1 MFRIHCKNAI
11 SEEGLQSL
19 LPNFTL
25 TERQEEADGIL
36 VRSADMHE
44 EKLGEATLAVARA
57 GPGSTTFRW
66 SVLRRKAWWSLI
78 RPVQMQTA

>member
-25 TERQEEADGIL
+25 TEAGEEAEGIL

-44 EKLGEATLAVARA
+44 EKLGAATLAVARA
-57 GPGSTTFRW
+57 GAGVTTSPW
-66 SVLRRKAWWSLI
+66 SALPRRAWWSLI
-78 RPVQMQTA
+78 RPAQTQTA